1 MNQSH
6 ETQEGPDFDQ
16 FSVSLTPAVQR
27 AAEIAL
33 ELEGRVS
40 NRPKASERT
49 AVKQALTE
57 ADISVQE
64 EILGALLEHYPNVS
78 LAAEE
83 DTPRVKGFRTDSP
96 ALVIIDPID
105 GTLHSYLNGEG
116 PYSVI
121 VGLAYERRMRSGL
134 VALPREGLLFRGREG
149 GGAQVVAKNG
159 SACAV
164 EALADG
170 DRVIVS
176 HSVGDDIRAALQAEG
191 LEVIPGSGGA
201 VSIAPLLPG
210 VRAGLRLASRESRN
224 GISIRGRVGL
234 TVAREAGAFIRGDR
248 AETFPVDLDTPHWT
262 LCVTA
267 EEEDQQRIERL
278 LRGMS

>member
-6 ETQEGPDFDQ
+6 ETHDGPDFDQ
-16 FSVSLTPAVQR
+16 FSLRLTPAVQR
-27 AAEIAL
+27 AAEIAR
-33 ELEGRVS
+33 ELEGRVTNS
-40 NRPKASERT
+40 PKASERT

-57 ADISVQE
+57 ADIMAQE

-83 DTPRVKGFRTDSP
+83 DTPGVKNFPTDAP

-105 GTLHSYLNGEG
+105 GTLDSYLNGEG

-134 VALPREGLLFRGREG
+134 VALPREGLVFRGREG
-149 GGAQVVAKNG
+149 GGAQVIAKNG
-159 SACAV
+159 SACPV
-164 EALADG
+164 EASADG

-176 HSVGDDIRAALQAEG
+176 HSVGDDVRAALQAEG

-201 VSIAPLLPG
+201 VSVAPLLPG
-210 VRAGLRLASRESRN
+210 VRAGLRVASRESGN
-224 GISIRGRVGL
+224 GVSIRGRVGL
-234 TVAREAGAFIRGDR
+234 TIAREAGAIVRGDR
-248 AETFPVDLDTPHWT
+248 AETFPMDLDTPHWT

-267 EEEDQQRIERL
+267 EEEDQQRLERL
-278 LRGMS
+278 LRGLW